1 MKTLKLFFAL
11 MAAMLMAVSCG
22 SNKEQKV
29 LVLYYS
35 QTSNTETVAKEIVKN
50 LNADMEEI
58 HSQEPYTGDFKATI
72 NRCIEERENGYIPAN
87 KPLQANIADYDV
99 IFIGYPIWFGTYAPP
114 VAALLNDIDLSGKKV
129 VPFCTFG
136 SGGLES
142 SVADLAKAEPMANI
156 LPGYGVR
163 AARMAAMPQEVDQFL
178 KENGFIKGSYVK
190 LKDFTKQHEVS
201 REEIEIFKMATDNYP
216 MLNAVPK
223 TVASRAIPNGTE
235 YMYCA
240 YDIPHEEDPN
250 LPTSGDLTI
259 YIIKLNDAKP
269 EFTRVVR

>member
-72 NRCIEERENGYIPAN
+72 NRCIEERKNGYIPAN
-87 KPLQANIADYDV
+87 KPLQTNIADYDV

-190 LKDFTKQHEVS
+190 LKDFTKQHELS
-201 REEIEIFKMATDNYP
+201 REEIDIFKMATDNYP